1 MSNLCLHVF
10 AERHLLRVKIDQYLI
25 VIFSGQDFK
34 YSYDGEQFY
43 TDPAAA
49 SPTAGGL
56 SPSGFGTVYF
66 NNPYTTDETTLKEF
80 VRKQM

>member
-1 MSNLCLHVF
+1 MFTCICRKAFVEGENWSVF
-10 AERHLLRVKIDQYLI
+10 NCN
-25 VIFSGQDFK
+25 FSGQDFK

-49 SPTAGGL
+49 SPTAGSL